1 MQKEYLTKNKLFKL
15 LLALSLLI
23 IGVVNAQVIKDKK
36 VVIVG
41 SEDLSKFY
49 NELSMHDN
57 VQTLYIGFV
66 NYSEIDFAQLQKLKN
81 VKSLSFSFIKK
92 VCIEDF
98 IEKVSTFDQIDSL
111 RLGSS
116 NIKNL
121 PSTLY
126 KLNFLDY
133 LNFANNKIKNIEEQ
147 QKQLVA
153 YELDLRGNKIK
164 SADVL
169 GTSSIK
175 RLDLTYNPLS
185 AFPYCL
191 GKVMEL
197 EVLQIGNWKKKLKIK
212 KGIQGFENLKWLTYL
227 ISYDRMNLRNDYFI
241 NYTEFQITNLSW

>member
-1 MQKEYLTKNKLFKL
+1 MEYLTKNKLFKL

-23 IGVVNAQVIKDKK
+23 IGVVNAQTIKNKK
-36 VVIVG
+36 VIVG

-49 NELSMHDN
+49 SELSEHHN

-92 VCIEDF
+92 VCMEDF
-98 IEKVSTFDQIDSL
+98 IEKVSTIDQIDSL

-147 QKQLVA
+147 QKQLVVS
-153 YELDLRGNKIK
+153 ELDLSDNKIK

-175 RLDLTYNPLS
+175 RLDLTYNPFS

-197 EVLQIGNWKKKLKIK
+197 EVLQIGNWKKKLKIN

-241 NYTEFQITNLSW
+241 NNTEFQITNFRV

>member
-1 MQKEYLTKNKLFKL
+1 M
-15 LLALSLLI
+15 
-23 IGVVNAQVIKDKK
+23 
-36 VVIVG
+36 
-41 SEDLSKFY
+41 
-49 NELSMHDN
+49 
-57 VQTLYIGFV
+57 
-66 NYSEIDFAQLQKLKN
+66 
-81 VKSLSFSFIKK
+81 
-92 VCIEDF
+92 EDF
-98 IEKVSTFDQIDSL
+98 IEKVSTIDQIDSL

-147 QKQLVA
+147 QKQLVVS
-153 YELDLRGNKIK
+153 ELDLSDNKIK

-175 RLDLTYNPLS
+175 RLDLTYNPFS

-197 EVLQIGNWKKKLKIK
+197 EVLQIGNWKKKLKIN

-241 NYTEFQITNLSW
+241 NNTEFQITNFRV